1 MKQFKLLLTVGA
13 VALALPLVAQQNQFA
28 ETYAMKG
35 KPLPKVSLNNI
46 NGKTWT
52 NADLKG
58 KVVLLDVFAT
68 WCGPCKAAAPKLQA
82 MHNEL
87 ASKGV
92 MVIGANAGE
101 RGASGPLDKAAYMT
115 KTKEYV
121 AEHKYTYAFTTAA
134 DDVAKAMNVKAFPS
148 FFIIDRK
155 GVIREVFVGFNE
167 AAIRKTLVALAAE
180 K

>member
-68 WCGPCKAAAPKLQA
+68 WCGPCRETIPELKTLY
-82 MHNEL
+82 NEYH
-87 ASKGV
+87 SKGLEIAAVSLDDSEAKGGLKKLREFVQKNKMPWPQYHQGDAFDGKFSSEWGV
-92 MVIGANAGE
+92 MSIPTTFLIDKQGNLRVVNEKKLKE
-101 RGASGPLDKAAYMT
+101 RIESLLS
-115 KTKEYV
+115 E
-121 AEHKYTYAFTTAA
+121 
-134 DDVAKAMNVKAFPS
+134 
-148 FFIIDRK
+148 
-155 GVIREVFVGFNE
+155 
-167 AAIRKTLVALAAE
+167 
-180 K
+180 